1 MGRLGSLEVLE
12 GLAPAEV
19 DVDRIPARRDVVE
32 VLRARLD
39 LLGSG
44 DRVLLKMYLDAG
56 SSFDEIAKLAGM
68 NRSSVCRRIHR
79 MIHRL
84 YDETY
89 VRCEADRELFGEPEL
104 AVIRDHFVRGLSLKR
119 ICRDHNLGYYRARM
133 IVEKARRFARGMEP
147 T

>member
-1 MGRLGSLEVLE
+1 MGRWGSLEVLE
-12 GLAPAEV
+12 GLEPVEL
-19 DVDRIPARRDVVE
+19 DVARIPARRNAVE

-56 SSFDEIAKLAGM
+56 SSFEEIGKLAGR

-79 MIHRL
+79 MIGRL

-119 ICRDHNLGYYRARM
+119 ICRDRHLCYYRART
-133 IVEKARRFARGMEP
+133 IVQKARRFARGMKAV
-147 T
+147 